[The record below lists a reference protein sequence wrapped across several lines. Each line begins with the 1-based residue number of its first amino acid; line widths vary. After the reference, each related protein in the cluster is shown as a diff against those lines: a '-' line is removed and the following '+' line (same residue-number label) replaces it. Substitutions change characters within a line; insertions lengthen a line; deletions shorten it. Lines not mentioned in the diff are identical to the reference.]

1 MASHHKLD
9 SALTS
14 LYRRPSSLLAG
25 RMMAGPLQHP
35 SPPPLLELQSSPLS
49 SLVVVVSPQ
58 LLCPLPPSGA
68 LSQSSPPTAALT
80 PSQTLSVLP
89 THLDI
94 HLSTCCWLAIVRQC
108 EEMGQCSSIYSIN
121 SDLKESTFF

>member
-9 SALTS
+9 SELTS
-14 LYRRPSSLLAG
+14 LYRRPSSPLAG
-25 RMMAGPLQHP
+25 RMMAGQPQHP
-35 SPPPLLELQSSPLS
+35 SPPPLLSLQS
-49 SLVVVVSPQ
+49 SLVVVESPQ
-58 LLCPLPPSGA
+58 LLCPLPQFAG
-68 LSQSSPPTAALT
+68 LSLSSPPTAGLT

-108 EEMGQCSSIYSIN
+108 DKMGQCSSIYSIN
-121 SDLKESTFF
+121 SVLKESTFSK

>member
-14 LYRRPSSLLAG
+14 LYRRPSSPLAG
-25 RMMAGPLQHP
+25 RMMAGLPQHP
-35 SPPPLLELQSSPLS
+35 SPPLLLSLQSSPLS

-68 LSQSSPPTAALT
+68 LSQSYPPTAGLT
-80 PSQTLSVLP
+80 PSQTSSVLP
-89 THLDI
+89 MNLNI
-94 HLSTCCWLAIVRQC
+94 HLSTSWLAVVRQC

-121 SDLKESTFF
+121 SDLKESTFSK